1 MGSLQSGKLF
11 AFFAFVVALGVA
23 NGILVTALDLPW
35 WVASLAMFVV
45 VLLAAFAVRRMETGR
60 WSYERRS
67 WAGEEDAR
75 QVELV
80 FDEKLVV
87 LNRLTLRVDGKE
99 VDRDTIFYGFK
110 ELSGDGVTVRVG
122 SGWMGEC
129 IGAVVVGGM
138 QERPLT
144 ERA

>member
-1 MGSLQSGKLF
+1 M
-11 AFFAFVVALGVA
+11 A
-23 NGILVTALDLPW
+23 TAW
-35 WVASLAMFVV
+35 AHSRVESSS
-45 VLLAAFAVRRMETGR
+45 AFAVRRRETGR

-67 WAGEEDAR
+67 WAGEQDGR
-75 QVELV
+75 QVELI

-99 VDRDTIFYGFK
+99 VDRGTIFYGFK

-122 SGWMGEC
+122 SGWTGEC
-129 IGAVVVGGM
+129 IGAVVVSGE